1 MFDRLKKLSQVMTR
15 TRDAVFG
22 QVADLFDQREV
33 DDALWDE
40 LEELLIRADVGVP
53 TTEYIIDATKER
65 VQRQRIKD
73 GDRAREAFKSV
84 LVDILNDSDQPK
96 QLDIP
101 FGKLTTV
108 LVVGVNGVGKTT
120 SIAKLTGYWQNQGH
134 KCVVAAADTFRA
146 AAIDQLKIW
155 ADRVGAQVVSH
166 QHGADPGAVV
176 FDAWQ
181 AAISRRADVLVIDTA
196 GRLHTKD
203 NLMDELRKLYKILAK
218 QQPGA
223 PEATLLV
230 LDATIGQN
238 SLVQAREFQ
247 KSAAI
252 NGLVLTKIDGTAKG
266 GSVFPIVRE
275 LRVPVLF
282 LGSGE
287 HLDDIEAFDARAFVD
302 ALVSPGAE
310 NASVR

>member
-1 MFDRLKKLSQVMTR
+1 MFDRLKKFGQAMTR
-15 TRDAVFG
+15 TREAVFG

-33 DDALWDE
+33 DESLWDE
-40 LEELLIRADVGVP
+40 LEELLIRADVGIP
-53 TTEYIIDATKER
+53 TAEYILTETRER
-65 VQRQRIKD
+65 VERKRIKE
-73 GDRAREAFKSV
+73 GPQAREAFKDV
-84 LVDILNDSDQPK
+84 LVDLLNDTDQPT
-96 QLDIP
+96 DVEVP
-101 FGKLTTV
+101 FGRLTTV

-120 SIAKLTGYWQNQGH
+120 SIAKLASYWQRQGH
-134 KCVVAAADTFRA
+134 KCVIAAADTFRA

-155 ADRVGAQVVSH
+155 GDRVGAPVISH

-181 AAISRRADVLVIDTA
+181 AAVSRNADVLIIDTA
-196 GRLHTKD
+196 GRLHTKF

-230 LDATIGQN
+230 LDATTGQN

-252 NGLVLTKIDGTAKG
+252 NGIVLTKIDGTAKG
-266 GSVFPIVRE
+266 GSVFPIVRD

-287 HLDDIEAFDARAFVD
+287 HLEDLEPFDARTFVD
-302 ALVSPGAE
+302 ALVSKSA
-310 NASVR
+310 